1 MVDWLVY
8 LLAFYIGCNH
18 SANHQWRIMQHQ
30 QAKEILDRLKRL
42 EDAVER
48 LESSATNRVNVTP
61 TMDETSS
68 SV

>member
-18 SANHQWRIMQHQ
+18 SANHQWRTMQHQ

-48 LESSATNRVNVTP
+48 LEDAVEWSDWKARRP
-61 TMDETSS
+61 TEST
-68 SV
+68 